1 MKNGGYAIA
10 PQPAPRCLTKLAI
23 ISKHL
28 IIFLDEAFLIR
39 DGDRGECF
47 KKEPDDKFK
56 KYGTPCRETFY
67 IDSEGCLIYSP
78 KRVTVGKKSNND
90 DNIEVKDEKC
100 TKISYNIDGNL
111 KDGNKCLYW
120 DSDKLKERQSCS
132 SSNQNQLFVLERGKC
147 NTM

>member
-47 KKEPDDKFK
+47 KKESNDKFK
-56 KYGTPCRETFY
+56 KNGTQCRETFY

-78 KRVTVGKKSNND
+78 KRVTVGKKSND
-90 DNIEVKDEKC
+90 IKTVTDEKC
-100 TKISYNIDGNL
+100 TKISYGIDGKL
-111 KDGNKCLYW
+111 KDGEEKCLHW
-120 DSDKLKERQSCS
+120 NGGFLSTPQNCQS
-132 SSNQNQLFVLERGKC
+132 NNNQLFVLERG
-147 NTM
+147 